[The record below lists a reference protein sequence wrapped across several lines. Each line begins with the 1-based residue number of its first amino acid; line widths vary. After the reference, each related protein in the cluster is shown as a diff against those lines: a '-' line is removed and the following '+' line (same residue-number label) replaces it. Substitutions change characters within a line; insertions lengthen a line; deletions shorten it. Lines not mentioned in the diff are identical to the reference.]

1 MSNLWFRLYAEFLT
15 DPKVQ
20 MMSEQNQR
28 RLIMV
33 LCLRCNGNVTL
44 QDDEVSFQLRIS
56 NEEWQVTKDIFI
68 EKGFID
74 KSNNVLNWDKRQFI
88 SDSSAERVA
97 RHRERKKIACNV
109 TVTPPDTDTDTD
121 TDTEKEKKHVA
132 NATSKKNLENKTTPT
147 KKQNFETAALLALG
161 IDLVLVQDF
170 LKIRKTK
177 LTQTAIKA
185 LEREALKAEIT
196 PSDAVRICI
205 ERSWQS
211 FNSGW
216 NWQNQK
222 ANNSAFGKN
231 SGFVKQPMQRPV
243 YSYPDGNIGDAI
255 DSTSTEIRYEQARL

>member
-121 TDTEKEKKHVA
+121 TDIDTVY
-132 NATSKKNLENKTTPT
+132 TGIST
-147 KKQNFETAALLALG
+147 KKQ
-161 IDLVLVQDF
+161 
-170 LKIRKTK
+170 
-177 LTQTAIKA
+177 
-185 LEREALKAEIT
+185 
-196 PSDAVRICI
+196 
-205 ERSWQS
+205 
-211 FNSGW
+211 
-216 NWQNQK
+216 
-222 ANNSAFGKN
+222 
-231 SGFVKQPMQRPV
+231 
-243 YSYPDGNIGDAI
+243 
-255 DSTSTEIRYEQARL
+255 

>member
-1 MSNLWFRLYAEFLT
+1 MSNPWFRLYAEFLT

-33 LCLRCNGNVTL
+33 LCIRCNGDVTL
-44 QDDEVSFQLRIS
+44 HDEEVAFQLRIS
-56 NEEWQVTKDIFI
+56 NEDWQVTKGIFI

-74 KSNNVLNWDKRQFI
+74 KANKVLNWDKRQFV

-97 RHRERKKIACNV
+97 RHREKKKSACNV

-121 TDTEKEKKHVA
+121 TDTENKTNVLLKK
-132 NATSKKNLENKTTPT
+132 TKTTPT

-177 LTQTAIKA
+177 LTQTAINA
-185 LEREALKAEIT
+185 IEREALKAQIT

-216 NWQNQK
+216 DWNPKQK
-222 ANNSAFGKN
+222 NLSTTGQVNNSGLFQQQRGKYTSKTDHN
-231 SGFVKQPMQRPV
+231 IAVSLEWLEE
-243 YSYPDGNIGDAI
+243 SYRD
-255 DSTSTEIRYEQARL
+255 R